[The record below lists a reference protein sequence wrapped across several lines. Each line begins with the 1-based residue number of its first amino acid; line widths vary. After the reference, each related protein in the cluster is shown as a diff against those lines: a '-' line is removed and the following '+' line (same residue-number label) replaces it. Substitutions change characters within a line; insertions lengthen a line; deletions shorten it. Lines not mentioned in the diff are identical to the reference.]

1 MKEPF
6 WSKIR
11 RHVWLAVEAVSRRVR
26 AWRERLADY
35 CLVAIMGPEIAAQ
48 IREDRDDRWP
58 DRL

>member
-6 WSKIR
+6 WSKLR
-11 RHVWLAVEAVSRRVR
+11 RRIWMVAEAIVRRVR
-26 AWRERLADY
+26 AWRRAISDY
-35 CLVAIMGPEIAAQ
+35 CLVAIMGPEIAAV